1 MSRSRFNEGM
11 SRLLTTRRLVVVTG
25 VLAAATTLV
34 LVLIPDAHFAY
45 RAPSLHVAL
54 ETTAALV
61 SLLAAYLVLGRFWSS
76 GRLDHVLVVGA
87 LGLIAST
94 NLFFAAFPP
103 ALTGDRNGPFATWA
117 TASGHLLGAALFA
130 AASLVPERHLA
141 RPRRAALITGGGV
154 ALTVGLIA
162 LTTVA
167 LASHLPA
174 GITAPPG
181 HSARPDLVGPAAL
194 LAIELATMVAFVAA
208 AIGLARRA
216 DATGDSLWRWF
227 AVGSTLAAAARL
239 NYFLYPSEFS
249 QFVYTGDIFRLCF
262 YLLLLAGAGQEIRR
276 YWAGLV
282 DAAIL
287 DERRRIA
294 RDLHDGMAQE
304 LALIGRKA
312 RRLAAG
318 GGPIAAAADR
328 ALDDARRAIAALSE
342 AGDRPLA
349 HTLAESAEEVAA
361 RHGIRVELDVE
372 PVEGVGRETQEAL
385 IRIAGE
391 AIVNAARHAQATRVL
406 VRLRDDDAVRLSI
419 SDDGVGFDP
428 DAVRGRPGC
437 FGLVSM
443 DERAR
448 RLGARFNISSE
459 PGAGTDVEVVLP

>member
-1 MSRSRFNEGM
+1 MKGVSTAAPRP
-11 SRLLTTRRLVVVTG
+11 TTLRLVIATG
-25 VLAAATTLV
+25 SLAAGITLV

-130 AASLVPERHLA
+130 AACLVPERRLA
-141 RPRRAALITGGGV
+141 RPQRAALITAGGV
-154 ALTVGLIA
+154 AVTLGLIA
-162 LTTVA
+162 LTTIA

-181 HSARPDLVGPAAL
+181 HSARPDFVGPAAL

-227 AVGSTLAAAARL
+227 AVASTLAAAARL

-262 YLLLLAGAGQEIRR
+262 CVVLLGGAAQEIRR
-276 YWAGLV
+276 YWAGQV

-312 RRLAAG
+312 RRLPDDGA
-318 GGPIAAAADR
+318 PIAAAADR
-328 ALDDARRAIAALSE
+328 ALEDARRAIAALSDV
-342 AGDRPLA
+342 GNRPLA
-349 HTLAESAEEVAA
+349 HTLAESAENVAA

-372 PVEGVGRETQEAL
+372 PVDGVPRAAQEEL

-391 AIVNAARHAQATRVL
+391 AIVNAARHAKAGSVR
-406 VRLRDDDAVRLSI
+406 VRLSNGDAVRLTI

-437 FGLVSM
+437 FGLVHM
-443 DERAR
+443 GERAR
-448 RLGARFNISSE
+448 RLGARFRVSSA